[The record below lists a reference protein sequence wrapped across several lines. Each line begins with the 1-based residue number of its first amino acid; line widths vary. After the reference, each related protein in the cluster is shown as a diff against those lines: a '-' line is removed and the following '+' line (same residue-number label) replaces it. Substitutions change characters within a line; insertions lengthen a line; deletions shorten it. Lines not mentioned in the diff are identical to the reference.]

1 MIILKQWGGTK
12 CAFKIFLGI
21 TPSQSHIGKKMV
33 MFGEYQSIMIFYE
46 GSLKMAHCKKIKLSF
61 RIHAQL
67 INMDLQESMIINDI

>member
-1 MIILKQWGGTK
+1 ML
-12 CAFKIFLGI
+12 
-21 TPSQSHIGKKMV
+21 